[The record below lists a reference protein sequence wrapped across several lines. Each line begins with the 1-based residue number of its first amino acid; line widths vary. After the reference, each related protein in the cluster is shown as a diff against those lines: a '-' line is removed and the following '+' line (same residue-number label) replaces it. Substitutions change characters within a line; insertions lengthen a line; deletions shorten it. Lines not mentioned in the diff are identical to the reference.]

1 VDKVLYL
8 TRNGLLE
15 PLGHSQVLSYLR
27 GLSRD
32 WQIILITREK
42 EEDWAD
48 GSSVAAATA
57 ECEVLGI
64 DWRPGRFRSRRH
76 VVGAIFDSFLMAW
89 QSLTA
94 VRRDGVKLIHA
105 RAYIPAVIAWFVWRL
120 TKIPFIFDMRALWPE
135 ELITARRLRRGS
147 LIHKAIAWAERACL
161 RDAAAVVS
169 LTYSAADYLRDRDP
183 VLARQMFSV
192 IPTCADL
199 ERFSPRLHHKPPPV
213 IHGCIGTVLSGWFR
227 VDWLGCWFA
236 GVANLDPGAQF
247 EIITRDDPA
256 AVRVAVDP
264 SGLLGERLSIRTRRI
279 TDMPETIRA
288 HDLSVMF
295 FTGGLSKIGSAPTR
309 MAEVLGSG
317 LPIVANDGVGDV
329 ARILREYQVGVLL
342 ESAEPEEVGR
352 AIRNIQNL
360 LLDPDL
366 PMRCRA
372 AAEAVFSLDTG
383 TQAYHSLYRRI
394 LSEQLSAV
402 GRSSLPNDRSS

>member
-1 VDKVLYL
+1 
-8 TRNGLLE
+8 
-15 PLGHSQVLSYLR
+15 
-27 GLSRD
+27 
-32 WQIILITREK
+32 
-42 EEDWAD
+42 
-48 GSSVAAATA
+48 
-57 ECEVLGI
+57 
-64 DWRPGRFRSRRH
+64 
-76 VVGAIFDSFLMAW
+76 
-89 QSLTA
+89 
-94 VRRDGVKLIHA
+94 
-105 RAYIPAVIAWFVWRL
+105 
-120 TKIPFIFDMRALWPE
+120 
-135 ELITARRLRRGS
+135 
-147 LIHKAIAWAERACL
+147 
-161 RDAAAVVS
+161 
-169 LTYSAADYLRDRDP
+169 
-183 VLARQMFSV
+183 
-192 IPTCADL
+192 
-199 ERFSPRLHHKPPPV
+199 
-213 IHGCIGTVLSGWFR
+213 
-227 VDWLGCWFA
+227 
-236 GVANLDPGAQF
+236 LDPGAQF